1 MDYYL
6 NLSIIHSLKLQ
17 KKEAPSD
24 LKYRNGNIPNFTDQS
39 DVYFSNALV
48 ALLAYMTVYS
58 SRTTISLFVT
68 VHCFE
73 HVCRFAI
80 IPIMKREAKGL
91 DFHN

>member
-1 MDYYL
+1 MDYFL

-17 KKEAPSD
+17 KKEAPSN
-24 LKYRNGNIPNFTDQS
+24 LKYHNGNIPNFTNQS
-39 DVYFSNALV
+39 DFYVSNALV
-48 ALLAYMTVYS
+48 ALLGYMTVYS
-58 SRTTISLFVT
+58 SRTTISLFVQ

-73 HVCRFAI
+73 YVCGFAI

>member
-1 MDYYL
+1 MDYFL

-24 LKYRNGNIPNFTDQS
+24 IKYLNGKIPNFTSQPDF
-39 DVYFSNALV
+39 YFSNALMS
-48 ALLAYMTVYS
+48 LLAYMTVYS
-58 SRTTISLFVT
+58 SHTTILLFVI

-80 IPIMKREAKGL
+80 IPMIKREAKGETQP
-91 DFHN
+91 